1 MNMRPHMFPMGD
13 QFFTPQQQGE
23 QQANVR
29 MNAPQVFSPQMK
41 QTTRLYPQQPGM
53 VQSLPIMGNAQM
65 NPDVSNSFRLKQ
77 KLDPSSLGHSQ
88 ASVQQQQQQGHGPQ
102 GPQHAA
108 FKIPNPTG
116 LTPNGPPGIGAIN
129 QAVAG
134 LNRPANNSIPKHMT
148 NAGGPPVLLTPPNH
162 LFIREVW
169 SNNLHAEFAAI
180 RKMVTQYNYIS
191 ISTEFVGTIA
201 RPIGN
206 FRSKTDYHYQ
216 TMRSNVDFLN
226 PIQIGLS
233 LSDASGNKPESG
245 PSTWQFNFRFD
256 ETKEMM
262 SLESFELL
270 QKSGINFQ
278 SHKANGV
285 GPFEF
290 AQLMI
295 DSGLLLESSVTWLT
309 YHAAYDFGFLI
320 NILMNNDM
328 PNNREDFEWWVHKY
342 MPSFYDLNL
351 ICKVMQDTKQQQ
363 QQSTQQ
369 QKQYTLSSLAEELG
383 IPRYS
388 LFVTTGG
395 ESLLTGICFFQL
407 NKFLAGKMPNGSSFS
422 SYRNLIYGIN
432 GE

>member
-13 QFFTPQQQGE
+13 QFFSPQQQND

-29 MNAPQVFSPQMK
+29 MNAQVFSPQMK

-53 VQSLPIMGNAQM
+53 VQGMPGMGNSQL
-65 NPDVSNSFRLKQ
+65 NPDVPNSFQLKQ
-77 KLDPSSLGHSQ
+77 KLDPSLGQVQ
-88 ASVQQQQQQGHGPQ
+88 ASLQQQQQAHGLQ
-102 GPQHAA
+102 GPQHGA
-108 FKIPNPTG
+108 FNVPNPANLAPG
-116 LTPNGPPGIGAIN
+116 GPPGMGAIN
-129 QAVAG
+129 QAAAG
-134 LNRPANNSIPKHMT
+134 LNRPGNSTLPKHIAA
-148 NAGGPPVLLTPPNH
+148 AGAPPALLTPPNH

-169 SNNLHAEFAAI
+169 LNNLHAEFASI
-180 RKMVTQYNYIS
+180 RKLITQYNYVS

-233 LSDASGNKPESG
+233 LCDASGNKPETG
-245 PSTWQFNFRFD
+245 PSTWQFNFCFD

-270 QKSGINFQ
+270 QKSGINFH
-278 SHKANGV
+278 SHRTNGID
-285 GPFEF
+285 PFEF

-295 DSGLLLESSVTWLT
+295 DSGLLLETSVTWLT

-328 PNNREDFEWWVHKY
+328 PNNREDFEWWVHKF
-342 MPSFYDLNL
+342 MPNFYDLNL
-351 ICKVMQDTKQQQ
+351 ICKVMQDSKQQQ
-363 QQSTQQ
+363 QPSAQQ
-369 QKQYTLSSLAEELG
+369 QKQYTLASLAEELG

-395 ESLLTGICFFQL
+395 ESLLTGLCFFQL
-407 NKFLAGKMPNGSSFS
+407 NKFLTNKMPNGANFS

>member
-1 MNMRPHMFPMGD
+1 MQPMNMRSHVFPMGD
-13 QFFTPQQQGE
+13 QFFSPQQND

-29 MNAPQVFSPQMK
+29 MNAQVFSPQMK
-41 QTTRLYPQQPGM
+41 QTSRLYPQQPGM
-53 VQSLPIMGNAQM
+53 MQGLPGMASSRVV
-65 NPDVSNSFRLKQ
+65 PDVSNSFHLKP
-77 KLDPSSLGHSQ
+77 KMDPSLGQ
-88 ASVQQQQQQGHGPQ
+88 APVPLQQQQQQQ
-102 GPQHAA
+102 APQHPAFSVPNAA
-108 FKIPNPTG
+108 N
-116 LTPNGPPGIGAIN
+116 LAPNGPPGIGGIS
-129 QAVAG
+129 QGPAG
-134 LNRPANNSIPKHMT
+134 LARPGNNTVPKHIAT
-148 NAGGPPVLLTPPNH
+148 AAAAPIVLTPPNH

-169 SNNLHAEFAAI
+169 LNNLHAEFASI
-180 RKMVTQYNYIS
+180 RKLITQYNYVS

-233 LSDASGNKPESG
+233 LCDASGNKPESG
-245 PSTWQFNFRFD
+245 PSTWQFNFCFD
-256 ETKEMM
+256 ESKEMM
-262 SLESFELL
+262 SQESFELL
-270 QKSGINFQ
+270 QKSGINFHN
-278 SHKANGV
+278 HKTNGID
-285 GPFEF
+285 PFEF

-295 DSGLLLESSVTWLT
+295 DSGLLLETSVTWLT

-328 PNNREDFEWWVHKY
+328 PNNREDFEWWVHKFI
-342 MPSFYDLNL
+342 PNFYDLNL
-351 ICKVMQDTKQQQ
+351 ICKVMQDSKQQQ
-363 QQSTQQ
+363 PTQQ

-388 LFVTTGG
+388 LFLTTGG
-395 ESLLTGICFFQL
+395 ESLLTGLCFFQL
-407 NKFLAGKMPNGSSFS
+407 NKLLANKMPNGTNFS